1 MPRQPVKTAPPPR
14 SGPPVGLIGAVTVA
28 LVAVVA
34 IVVYLAVRG
43 SAGLEAAGS
52 TNALPEGGGVVVS
65 DTTGVPQVHLYED
78 FQCPWC
84 GVLERSAGADLDAAA
99 AEGRIGLTV
108 TVMSFLDGNLGNDS
122 SSRAANAALCAD
134 DQGAFTAY
142 RQQVFANQPEQEGT
156 GWTDDQLVG
165 FAEAAGVD
173 DLETFRSCFET
184 GQHDDYVA
192 DMQERANQDG
202 ISGSPRLHI
211 DGESVT
217 DEEMQALMY
226 EPGAL
231 EQILQERE

>member
-52 TNALPEGGGVVVS
+52 ANTLPEGGGVVVS
-65 DTTGVPQVHLYED
+65 DTADVPQVHLYED

-99 AEGRIGLTV
+99 ADGRIGLTV
-108 TVMSFLDGNLGNDS
+108 TVMSFLDSNLGNDS
-122 SSRAANAALCAD
+122 STRAANAALCAD
-134 DQGAFTAY
+134 DQGAFAAY

-165 FAEAAGVD
+165 FAEAAGVAD
-173 DLETFRSCFET
+173 MEAFGSCVESGT
-184 GQHDDYVA
+184 HDDYVT

-202 ISGSPRLHI
+202 ISGTPRLLI
-211 DGESVT
+211 DGEAVT
-217 DEEMQALMY
+217 DDEMRALMNQ
-226 EPGAL
+226 PGAL
-231 EQILQERE
+231 DQVLQERE